1 MYWSMFLVRNREFI
15 IGSFKQKMNELKYII
30 AELEEDVQV
39 ELEANGG

>member
-15 IGSFKQKMNELKYII
+15 IGSFKQKMNELKFII

-39 ELEANGG
+39 GLEANGG